1 MPKERFHIYLAD
13 QLARLCETRPPV
25 LADLP
30 AFFIGAVSPDIFYYD
45 LPHFS
50 LSPVGDWIHGLEISA
65 ICDWISDE
73 FEKGN
78 LEAGCWGLG
87 FACHFLAD
95 AVWHPLIE
103 QLSEAGLGL
112 AQNLSVLD
120 SHRLLESEIEAFWFA
135 KSSGTPIS
143 YSVRGDFWGKRERLL
158 EIASHYASFLEF
170 AGGPRR
176 RVSEKRIARCF
187 LWQNFLLRLFANKTL
202 GRRRD
207 LLLAFP
213 PTRSLGVLVAPSRP
227 MLPDLLARSMPE
239 QRNPFSDSFMN
250 RALESVA
257 DEFCRI
263 VQACMVSHAKTR
275 SREEG

>member
-1 MPKERFHIYLAD
+1 MPKERFHIYLAG
-13 QLARLCETRPPV
+13 QLARLCEARAPI

-45 LPHFS
+45 LPLFS
-50 LSPVGDWIHGLEISA
+50 LSPLGEWIHGLEIST
-65 ICDWISDE
+65 ICHWISKE

-78 LEAGCWGLG
+78 LEASCWGLG

-95 AVWHPLIE
+95 AAWHPRIE
-103 QLSEAGLGL
+103 QLSETGLGL
-112 AQNLSVLD
+112 AQKLSTLE
-120 SHRLLESEIEAFWFA
+120 SHRLLESEIEAFWLA
-135 KSSGTPIS
+135 KSSRSKEGDFVPA
-143 YSVRGDFWGKRERLL
+143 DFWGKRKRLPA
-158 EIASHYASFLEF
+158 IGAHYASFLDF

-176 RVSEKRIARCF
+176 KVSEKRIARCF

-213 PTRSLGVLVAPSRP
+213 PTRFLGALVAPACP
-227 MLPDLLARSMPE
+227 MLPLLFARTLPE
-239 QRNPFSDSFMN
+239 TRNPFSDAFMT
-250 RALESVA
+250 RAVDSVTA
-257 DEFCRI
+257 EFCRLAE
-263 VQACMVSHAKTR
+263 ACLVSHAKTR

>member
-30 AFFIGAVSPDIFYYD
+30 AFYVGSVSPDIFYYD

-50 LSPVGDWIHGLEISA
+50 LSPVGDWIHGIEIST
-65 ICDWISDE
+65 ICDWISKE

-87 FACHFLAD
+87 FAGHFLAD
-95 AVWHPLIE
+95 AAWHPLIE

-112 AQNLSVLD
+112 AQKLSTLE

-135 KSSGTPIS
+135 KYSGTPRNNP
-143 YSVRGDFWGKRERLL
+143 VRTDFLGNREGLL
-158 EIASHYASFLEF
+158 RIASHYASFLEF
-170 AGGPRR
+170 SGGPQR

-207 LLLAFP
+207 LLLAFA

-227 MLPDLLARSMPE
+227 MLPDLFARTLPE
-239 QRNPFSDSFMN
+239 TRNPFSDSFMT
-250 RALESVA
+250 RALESVTA
-257 DEFCRI
+257 EFCRI
-263 VQACMVSHAKTR
+263 AEACTVSHAKTR